1 MTPAC
6 IQRCLLN
13 LAPLCRHISTLRPS
27 FRVFS
32 AASLCSSSVSCQ
44 VYSASA
50 CRACYLGTEACLA
63 VHLCRGF
70 CPAVGDA
77 QLTLLPVLLL
87 QDTTSPDAPAQLFST
102 EELKA
107 YTMAG
112 PSLKMSQSFYDDLF
126 DAHLPIYAWVVD
138 TGPQLQ
144 VST

>member
-1 MTPAC
+1 M
-6 IQRCLLN
+6 
-13 LAPLCRHISTLRPS
+13 
-27 FRVFS
+27 
-32 AASLCSSSVSCQ
+32 
-44 VYSASA
+44 
-50 CRACYLGTEACLA
+50 
-63 VHLCRGF
+63 HLCRGF